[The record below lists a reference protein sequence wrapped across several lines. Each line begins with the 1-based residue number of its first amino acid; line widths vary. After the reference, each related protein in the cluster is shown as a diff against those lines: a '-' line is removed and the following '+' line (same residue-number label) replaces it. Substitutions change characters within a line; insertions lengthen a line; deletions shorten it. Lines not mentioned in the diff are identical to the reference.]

1 MQSKSIDNIQ
11 SEVVGVAG
19 EGEED
24 ERTNNE
30 KLPIDKLI
38 ILSQLQAYNPLIC
51 HRQWTVI
58 SNVNKAS
65 NRVVRGVWAESSGK
79 VSFFVFELMF
89 LVFSDRNEVRQG
101 KMFCRIQ
108 SMKNVYR

>member
-11 SEVVGVAG
+11 SEVAGVAG

-51 HRQWTVI
+51 HRQ
-58 SNVNKAS
+58 
-65 NRVVRGVWAESSGK
+65 
-79 VSFFVFELMF
+79 
-89 LVFSDRNEVRQG
+89 
-101 KMFCRIQ
+101 
-108 SMKNVYR
+108 